1 MIISHLLKIAK
12 QDNKGASILIK
23 SFEGN
28 MSMNYLSGKNILT
41 VALLVSLVVFAGCAR
56 PPVKP
61 EAMTPGDYRSVKE
74 YISWLIRKEMNKN
87 DVQGL
92 SIALVDDQQVVW
104 AEGFGL
110 ANVKDKI
117 SADSDTIYRL
127 GSVSKLFTA
136 TAAMQL
142 VEQGKLELDQPLVKY
157 VPDFSLRTRFEGALP
172 ITLRH
177 IMTHHSGIPS
187 DHEGMWTKNPQP
199 LKSLPALLKGEY
211 AAFPPDT
218 VFAYSNLGVSLLG
231 LAVQNVSGQ
240 EFAAHMRQTVL
251 APLGMEHAV
260 FSTTIDSVPPAASA
274 YNGIEE
280 KTEPPLRDIPAG
292 GLNASVNDM
301 SRFIRMILAGGAID
315 GRRIIKPETL
325 HEMLRPQN
333 DAVAL
338 DSGFHIGLG
347 WMLGGLGGINIKNV
361 GPVAHHGGATI
372 YHRAQLIVLPQVK
385 LGIIVLANSSGGQQ
399 VVNKIATET
408 LKLAIVAKTGLKQP
422 EVEPV
427 VTGEFLSQD
436 ELNAYEG
443 SYATLAGLGKIT
455 AKVGYLQAELLDN
468 SFRLVPREDKQLQL
482 QYRLLG
488 LIPIDLDEVGR
499 FGVSRKLVAGHEIL
513 TASDGKQEML
523 VGEKI
528 MPIPIPAAW
537 QQRVGPYEF
546 VDSDEDALLIADLS
560 LREQDGLLIVEYTM
574 PEFSK
579 EKISMVMQPLSDSEA
594 IISGLGRGMG
604 ETVRVVNDNGV
615 ERLVYAG
622 YHLKPVRK

>member
-1 MIISHLLKIAK
+1 MTLPSLLR
-12 QDNKGASILIK
+12 D
-23 SFEGN
+23 
-28 MSMNYLSGKNILT
+28 
-41 VALLVSLVVFAGCAR
+41 
-56 PPVKP
+56 
-61 EAMTPGDYRSVKE
+61 
-74 YISWLIRKEMNKN
+74 
-87 DVQGL
+87 
-92 SIALVDDQQVVW
+92 
-104 AEGFGL
+104 
-110 ANVKDKI
+110 
-117 SADSDTIYRL
+117 
-127 GSVSKLFTA
+127 
-136 TAAMQL
+136 
-142 VEQGKLELDQPLVKY
+142 
-157 VPDFSLRTRFEGALP
+157 
-172 ITLRH
+172 
-177 IMTHHSGIPS
+177 
-187 DHEGMWTKNPQP
+187 
-199 LKSLPALLKGEY
+199 EY

-218 VFAYSNLGVSLLG
+218 VFAYSNLGMSLLG

-240 EFAAHMRQTVL
+240 EFAAHMRQAVL
-251 APLGMEHAV
+251 APLGMEHAA
-260 FSTTIDSVPPAASA
+260 FSTTIDSVPPAPSA
-274 YNGIEE
+274 YNGSEE
-280 KTEPPLRDIPAG
+280 KTEPPLRGIPAG

-301 SRFIRMILAGGAID
+301 SRFICMILADGAID
-315 GRRIIKPETL
+315 GRRIIQPETL

-338 DSGFHIGLG
+338 DQGFQIGLG

-361 GPVAHHGGATI
+361 GPVAHHSGATI

-399 VVNKIATET
+399 VVNKIATEA

-422 EVEPV
+422 EAEPV
-427 VTGEFLSQD
+427 ITGGFLSQE
-436 ELNAYEG
+436 ELHAYEG
-443 SYATLAGLGKIT
+443 SYATLAGLGKMT
-455 AKVGYLQAELLDN
+455 ANAGYLQAELLDK
-468 SFRLVPREDKQLQL
+468 SFRLVPREDKKLQL

-528 MPIPIPAAW
+528 APAPIPPAW
-537 QQRVGPYEF
+537 QQRIGRYEI

-579 EKISMVMQPLSDSEA
+579 VKISMVMQPLSDNEA

-604 ETVRVVNDNGV
+604 ETVQVVNDNGA